1 MSSFTRE
8 VMRNTA
14 EIRKHMI
21 ELLQKERVEDDK
33 YIKQIQ
39 DAAKQRKVAP
49 VKEMK
54 L

>member
-14 EIRKHMI
+14 EIRKHML
-21 ELLQKERVEDDK
+21 ELIQKERVEDDK

-39 DAAKQRKVAP
+39 DEAKRSKWVP
-49 VKEMK
+49 VKGIE
-54 L
+54 